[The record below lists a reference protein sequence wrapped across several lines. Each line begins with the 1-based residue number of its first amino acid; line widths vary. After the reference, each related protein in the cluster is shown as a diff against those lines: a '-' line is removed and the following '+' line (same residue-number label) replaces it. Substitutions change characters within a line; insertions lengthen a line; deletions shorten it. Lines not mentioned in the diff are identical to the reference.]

1 MIEGFRERAVATP
14 IPCTPNIGPRERR
27 KRMTFGA
34 SLIAV
39 GLGAA
44 ASLLYSRST
53 WYWLALVF
61 LPLWAGGLGVF
72 QATGQT

>member
-1 MIEGFRERAVATP
+1 
-14 IPCTPNIGPRERR
+14 
-27 KRMTFGA
+27 MTFGA